1 MLVSDNAC
9 IVFFSVYYILALNF
23 QDSIYS
29 HEVMVFVSL
38 FFSPPKYDQ
47 QLVKRSACFFTL
59 RNTAQ
64 NKGS

>member
-29 HEVMVFVSL
+29 HEVMGFFSL
-38 FFSPPKYDQ
+38 FFPPKYDQ
-47 QLVKRSACFFTL
+47 QLVKRPACFITL